1 MNLFWNE
8 LQGEKNLLF
17 KSNFMS
23 NQRIEGG
30 FSPKNDRIAV
40 VVSRWNGFITESLR
54 EGAVT
59 MLRRQGI
66 PESSI
71 TVIYCPGSFEL
82 PLIAKKALETG
93 KYDGVICLGA
103 VIRGAT
109 SHYDHVCNA
118 VTSGIARLN
127 LDTGKPVV
135 FGVITTETIEQA
147 IERAG
152 TKAGNKGEEA
162 ANTLLEMLSVIERIN
177 E

>member
-1 MNLFWNE
+1 
-8 LQGEKNLLF
+8 
-17 KSNFMS
+17 
-23 NQRIEGG
+23 
-30 FSPKNDRIAV
+30 
-40 VVSRWNGFITESLR
+40 
-54 EGAVT
+54 

-66 PESSI
+66 PESAV

-118 VTSGIARLN
+118 VTSGIARVN

-135 FGVITTETIEQA
+135 FGVVTTETIEQA

-177 E
+177 G

>member
-1 MNLFWNE
+1 
-8 LQGEKNLLF
+8 
-17 KSNFMS
+17 MS
-23 NQRIEGG
+23 VNIIEGG
-30 FSPKNDRIAV
+30 FNPSASRIAI

-54 EGAVT
+54 EGSVS

-66 PESSI
+66 QDKNI

-93 KYDGVICLGA
+93 KFDGVICLGA

-109 SHYDHVCNA
+109 SHYDHVCNT
-118 VTSGIARLN
+118 VSSGIARLN
-127 LDTGKPVV
+127 LDTGKPVI
-135 FGVITTETIEQA
+135 FGVVTTDTIEQA

-162 ANTLLEMLSVIERIN
+162 ATTLLEMLSVIERIN
-177 E
+177 G

>member
-1 MNLFWNE
+1 
-8 LQGEKNLLF
+8 
-17 KSNFMS
+17 MS
-23 NQRIEGG
+23 IQRIEGG
-30 FSPKNDRIAV
+30 FSPKNNRIAII
-40 VVSRWNGFITESLR
+40 VSRWNGFITESLR
-54 EGAVT
+54 EGAQT
-59 MLRRQGI
+59 MLHRQGI
-66 PESSI
+66 PDSNV

-93 KYDGVICLGA
+93 KFDGVICLGA

-118 VTSGIARLN
+118 VTSGIARVN

-135 FGVITTETIEQA
+135 FGVVTTETIEQA

-177 E
+177 G